1 MKLVQIGFLALF
13 LAALSFAQ
21 QQPQVLTQTTGINA
35 PNPGDCSD
43 TPNLHT
49 TYMQSADPAN
59 GFSGEWICVQS
70 GASHAFGWAAVAMLP
85 PNTTG
90 VSGTRLVYN
99 AFCGSTVGNAACQN
113 FTNAGQVRTI
123 SGIATLSS
131 NAAVISGIS
140 PVFTGTATYACTA
153 VDQTTRANVVNVAN
167 TSTSSITI
175 TGTGG
180 ASDVI
185 TYVCNGY

>member
-1 MKLVQIGFLALF
+1 MKLVQVVFLLTAV
-13 LAALSFAQ
+13 AALCVAQ
-21 QQPQVLTQTTGINA
+21 QAPNVLINTSGVSA
-35 PNPGDCSD
+35 PNPGNCAGTQD
-43 TPNLHT
+43 TYK
-49 TYMQSADPAN
+49 TYTQDSDPARA
-59 GFSGEWICVQS
+59 FSGMWICVQS
-70 GASHAFGWAAVAMLP
+70 TAHDFGWAAVAMLP

-99 AFCGSTVGNAACQN
+99 AFCGTTVGNAACSN
-113 FTNAGQVRTI
+113 YTNTGQVRTI
-123 SGIATLSS
+123 SGIAQLVS

-140 PVFTGTATYACTA
+140 PAFTGTATYACTA

-167 TSTSSITI
+167 TSASSITI

-185 TYVCNGY
+185 TYLCNGY